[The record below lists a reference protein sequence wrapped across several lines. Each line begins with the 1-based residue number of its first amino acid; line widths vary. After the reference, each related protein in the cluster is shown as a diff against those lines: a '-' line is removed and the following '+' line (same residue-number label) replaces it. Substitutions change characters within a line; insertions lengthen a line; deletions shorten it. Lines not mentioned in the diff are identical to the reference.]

1 MDRYPTT
8 GRGPTGPEPADA
20 AGHGTR
26 EAPLGTDGVE
36 MFETD
41 ASGRLT
47 PVVGR
52 GGSRGVGLSVP
63 GAVVGV
69 LLVTALAFGA
79 GGVRPPTDPAAP
91 TSAPMTA
98 TQPDDASDAPA
109 SPGGWYGS
117 KGDGGGTGIEK
128 PWVTQAPKTGE
139 TGGETGTDK
148 PSAEPTLKP
157 SPKPEPTK
165 APSERMTL
173 TAKVADGRVALG
185 WTACS
190 ADGFA
195 YYKVV
200 RSTDGKV
207 TWPEGDNDTL
217 VAAIGDR
224 STTTAK
230 DAKAPA
236 GVELWYKV
244 FGVANVDGKLVVR
257 CLSTLVSV
265 TVPKP
270 ADPTPKPTAGTGTM
284 SIAVAISDGHPLVK
298 WSTCDSDAFGYYKV
312 VWSKD
317 STVTWPAGDND
328 VVAGAIGDRATTKFW
343 DKAAPGGKT
352 LHYRVFCV
360 AKSDG
365 RVLASTPVKAV
376 TTPAAEPPPEPVT
389 LGFTATPTVGGV
401 LLDWETCTSG
411 SFVYYKVV
419 RSQNSNPSYL
429 PWTSGSETIGVI
441 DNAGNSAFQDSA
453 VSSGQT
459 WYYRIQ
465 AIGKWNGEKVVIG
478 QTPVLVVTIP

>member
-1 MDRYPTT
+1 MDRYPAA
-8 GRGPTGPEPADA
+8 GRGPTGPEPTDQ
-20 AGHGTR
+20 
-26 EAPLGTDGVE
+26 APHEGSGADGVE

-47 PVVGR
+47 PVVTR
-52 GGSRGVGLSVP
+52 SRSGAGLSVP
-63 GAVVGV
+63 GAVAAT

-79 GGVRPPTDPAAP
+79 GGIRPPADTAGPSSGPA
-91 TSAPMTA
+91 TA
-98 TQPDDASDAPA
+98 TQPDGAPDAPA

-117 KGDGGGTGIEK
+117 KGDGGGTGADK
-128 PWVTQAPKTGE
+128 PTVTQAPKTDQV
-139 TGGETGTDK
+139 GGEPDVDK
-148 PSAEPTLKP
+148 PSAEPTAKP
-157 SPKPEPTK
+157 SPRPEPTK

-173 TAKVADGRVALG
+173 AAKVVDGRVVLS
-185 WTACS
+185 WTPCA

-207 TWPEGDNDTL
+207 TWPEGDNDVL

-224 STTTAK
+224 SVTAAK

-236 GVELWYKV
+236 GTELWYKV
-244 FGVANVDGKLVVR
+244 FGVADEGGKFVVQ
-257 CLSTLVSV
+257 CLSTLASV
-265 TVPKP
+265 AVPKT
-270 ADPTPKPTAGTGTM
+270 AEPTPKPTAGTGTM
-284 SIAVAISDGHPLVK
+284 AIAVAISDGHPLVK
-298 WSTCDSDAFGYYKV
+298 WSACESDAFGYYKI

-317 STVTWPAGDND
+317 ATVTWPAGDND
-328 VVAGAIGDRATTKFW
+328 VVAGAIGDRATTKLW

-376 TTPAAEPPPEPVT
+376 TTPVAEPPPAPVT
-389 LGFTATPTVGGV
+389 LGLEATVTAGGV
-401 LLDWETCTSG
+401 LLDWDTCTSG

-419 RSQNSNPSYL
+419 RSPSSNPSYL

-441 DNAGNSAFQDSA
+441 DSAGNSAFQDGA
-453 VSSGQT
+453 VASGQT
-459 WYYRIQ
+459 WYYRVQ
-465 AIGKWNGEKVVIG
+465 AIGKWNGEKIVIG
-478 QTPVLVVTIP
+478 ETPVVKVAIP